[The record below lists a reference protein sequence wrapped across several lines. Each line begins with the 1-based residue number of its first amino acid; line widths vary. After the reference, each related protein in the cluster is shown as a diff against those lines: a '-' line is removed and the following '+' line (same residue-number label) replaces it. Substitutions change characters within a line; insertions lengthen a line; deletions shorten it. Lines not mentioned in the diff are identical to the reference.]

1 METVVLDFGE
11 DFGADGLDLGD
22 DMIGTVFFDR
32 GAQRV
37 AVEHRKN
44 LKRVGDLH
52 RGRTGIAVA
61 RDDMA
66 AEALRGNHDFAAELA
81 RAERSEERRV
91 GKEWVSTCRSRGSPY
106 T

>member
-11 DFGADGLDLGD
+11 DFVADRLDLGD
-22 DMIGTVFFDR
+22 DMIGTVLFDR

-52 RGRTGIAVA
+52 RGRTGIAVT

-66 AEALRGNHDFAAELA
+66 AEALRRNHEFAAELA
-81 RAERSEERRV
+81 RAEQRTEEHTSELSHYCETRMP
-91 GKEWVSTCRSRGSPY
+91 SSA
-106 T
+106 